1 MSNIDILIIVDTASW
16 SSVGRQQGG
25 EKKKGCRQAA
35 VGTQL
40 PHGGLFNCH
49 QIVL

>member
-1 MSNIDILIIVDTASW
+1 MSNYRYFNNINSRHSW

-40 PHGGLFNCH
+40 PHGGLLTV
-49 QIVL
+49 IK

>member
-1 MSNIDILIIVDTASW
+1 MSNIDINNSRHSW
-16 SSVGRQQGG
+16 SSVGQQGG

-40 PHGGLFNCH
+40 PHGGLLTV
-49 QIVL
+49 IK